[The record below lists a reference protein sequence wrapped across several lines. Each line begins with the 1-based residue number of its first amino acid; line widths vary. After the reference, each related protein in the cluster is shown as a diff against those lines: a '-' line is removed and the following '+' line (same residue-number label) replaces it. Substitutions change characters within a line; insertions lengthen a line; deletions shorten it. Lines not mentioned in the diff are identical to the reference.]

1 MLLRRA
7 AALLILGLLSVMP
20 GRAQEENCQHRTLT
34 VSTVSTDGSSAPL
47 LGSANFEG
55 IFRRKPVHVIS
66 AVMNREAVRVILL
79 LDVSGSMQD
88 VISGYEGTY
97 SLNLAEDLV
106 SMIPPESAIGLGFFY
121 TELIPV
127 LRPTTDRKMVSNQ
140 LKGLR
145 SHPGS
150 FKGKTALWDAVLG
163 GVKMF
168 DHPRLG
174 DVIYVITDGDDNA
187 SKVTMNHVSQPLAEA
202 GVRLFAFVFQKPKR
216 PGQIESGQGFLQQ
229 VVRDTGGAIV
239 VQVSEPDGSLNVSAS
254 LTLFDK
260 LGKLTRFGS
269 DLESQSKQMA
279 NFYRINIELPET
291 LNKPQEWKLEL
302 AGLEEPQRKK
312 IALTYPHVL
321 LACN

>member
-1 MLLRRA
+1 MLLVRA
-7 AALLILGLLSVMP
+7 AALLILAFFSVMP
-20 GRAQEENCQHRTLT
+20 GCAQVENCQHRTLA
-34 VSTVSTDGSSAPL
+34 VSTGSSDGSSAPL

-66 AVMNREAVRVILL
+66 AVMNREPVRVILL

-88 VISGYEGTY
+88 FYSGYEGTS
-97 SLNLAEDLV
+97 SLNLAEELV
-106 SMIPPESAIGLGFFY
+106 SMIPPESAIGLGFFH
-121 TELIPV
+121 TEFIPV
-127 LRPTTDRKMVSNQ
+127 LRPTTDREKVRNQ
-140 LKGLR
+140 LEGLR

-150 FKGKTALWDAVLG
+150 FRGKTALWDAVLG

-168 DHPRLG
+168 DRPRLG

-187 SKVTMNHVSQPLAEA
+187 SKVTMNHVSQPLEEA

-216 PGQIESGQGFLQQ
+216 PGQIESVKGFLQQ

-239 VQVSEPDGSLNVSAS
+239 VQMSEADGSVNLSAS

-260 LGKLTRFGS
+260 SGKLTRFGS
-269 DLESQSKQMA
+269 DLESQSKQLG

-291 LNKPQEWKLEL
+291 LSKPQEWKLEL

-321 LACN
+321 VACN

>member
-1 MLLRRA
+1 M
-7 AALLILGLLSVMP
+7 
-20 GRAQEENCQHRTLT
+20 
-34 VSTVSTDGSSAPL
+34 
-47 LGSANFEG
+47 
-55 IFRRKPVHVIS
+55 IS
-66 AVMNREAVRVILL
+66 AVMNREPVRVILL

-88 VISGYEGTY
+88 FYSGYEGTS
-97 SLNLAEDLV
+97 SLNLAEELV
-106 SMIPPESAIGLGFFY
+106 SMIPPESAIGLGFFH
-121 TELIPV
+121 TEFIPV
-127 LRPTTDRKMVSNQ
+127 LRPTTDREKVRNQ
-140 LKGLR
+140 LEGLR

-150 FKGKTALWDAVLG
+150 FRGKTALWDAVLG

-168 DHPRLG
+168 DRPRLG

-187 SKVTMNHVSQPLAEA
+187 SKVTMNHVSQPLEEA

-216 PGQIESGQGFLQQ
+216 PGQIESVKGFLQQ

-239 VQVSEPDGSLNVSAS
+239 VQMSEADGSVNLSAS

-260 LGKLTRFGS
+260 SGKLTRFGS
-269 DLESQSKQMA
+269 DLESQSKQLG

-291 LNKPQEWKLEL
+291 LSKPQEWKLEL

-321 LACN
+321 VACN